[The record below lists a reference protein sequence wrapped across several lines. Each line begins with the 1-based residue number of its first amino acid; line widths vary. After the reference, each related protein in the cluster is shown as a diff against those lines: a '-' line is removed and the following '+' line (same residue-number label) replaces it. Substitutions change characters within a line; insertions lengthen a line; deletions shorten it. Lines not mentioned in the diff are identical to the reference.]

1 MTAASS
7 KHLADTNLLVRTLME
22 KAISD
27 NGWSSAEYAKR
38 VGISAVK
45 VISLRRGLIMI
56 DALTVG
62 ELLLI
67 GDFHKVG
74 FAF

>member
-1 MTAASS
+1 MTTASS

-45 VISLRRGLIMI
+45 VISLRKGLIMI

-74 FAF
+74 FTF

>member
-27 NGWSSAEYAKR
+27 NGWSSAEYAKH
-38 VGISAVK
+38 VGVSAVK
-45 VISLRRGLIMI
+45 VISLRKGLIMI

-74 FAF
+74 FTF

>member
-1 MTAASS
+1 MTAARS

-45 VISLRRGLIMI
+45 VISLRKGLIMI

-74 FAF
+74 FTF